1 MVDVPCTFDVALA
14 YTFDW
19 HSRRPSLLP
28 IRIAGD
34 RKFAL
39 MFA

>member
-1 MVDVPCTFDVALA
+1 MYIRRRVGL
-14 YTFDW
+14 YFDW

-39 MFA
+39 VFV